1 LSALL
6 LAALLLAAPA
16 PAEPPPIVAGVVLKL
31 PPGEDAAVLEGLV
44 AARAGQPLSARAL
57 RRTVTLL
64 YQLGRFSDVVVRA
77 VPAEPG
83 RVVLVV
89 ECLRKRLVRSLELRF
104 PAGGSVLDGDQLQR
118 LLGLGAGD
126 EFWQGRLD
134 EGMARAREAYRRR
147 GYRQASLQAQVKGDD
162 QVEVVVQVEE
172 GPPTRVAAVE
182 LAAGAGPDGVALRQG
197 MRTAPGAVL
206 DLEALEADVR
216 ALRLRLRRE
225 GWLRS
230 RVAEP
235 AVAVDGA
242 EARVRV
248 EVEPGPRVAF
258 RFQGNQGLS
267 DAELRGQLGIDPE
280 QPLDEAA
287 LEAAAARTRAHYQ
300 ERGWATARV
309 ELRTIR
315 TAEREVILFEV
326 DEGRRYAVAAI
337 RFPGVEARA
346 EPWLQARLRQAF
358 EEQEPGEVEQG
369 DAERLV
375 RASGSTAPVRSRAGI
390 EPGRVWYEPA
400 FRQAVERLVEAYRSD
415 GHLEAAHEGTRVTL
429 DAARGTAEVEVLLRE
444 GVQTRIDSVA
454 FEGSAEVPLPR
465 LLEAVKLKPGD
476 PLSFGAVELTRAALL
491 ATYAAR
497 GFLYARIAD
506 TEEFSADR
514 RAAALRFQIE
524 EGPRVQVASV
534 SVTGNHRTREGVV
547 RSTVEVR
554 PGDVFDPGAV
564 TRSQTALLRLGV
576 FRSVGLRL
584 NDPEVPE
591 SQKDL
596 TVELVERPWRTLAP
610 GIGYS
615 IANGPRVLLEY
626 SQPNLLGQALELAGR
641 AKVNYPVNVL
651 GLRKDLELKKRPAER
666 FEGYVNVG
674 LHYPR
679 LFFLPLPVAAHL
691 DAIGEQVHRKAYDLT
706 RVSTILGFDAA
717 VLSRTTLS
725 LQYEF
730 EVDDIRKNPLD
741 LLSATSADLQARRL
755 PEGITTL
762 QSIRPALVLD
772 YRDNSL
778 HPHSGWQASLSADYS
793 RSLALRPDGGT
804 RRYLFFGLVPGSDIP
819 THLLKLQGAATGYL
833 PVGRSVVLAL
843 SLRGGRVWSLDS
855 TSQTIGPK
863 RFFLGGATT
872 MRGASDDEMVP
883 EDLRAAYLDQVRAC
897 NGSLTGLGCSDVG
910 RSVVSGQPPIS
921 DGGEAFLLAKLE
933 LRVAL
938 RGSVEAGLFLDAGN
952 LWVLPGNASLGN
964 LRLHAG
970 FGLRFVT
977 PIGPA
982 ALDVGFNTAADRR
995 LAERVYAPHFSIG
1008 LF

>member
-1 LSALL
+1 LIAQLA
-6 LAALLLAAPA
+6 AALLLAAPG
-16 PAEPPPIVAGVVLKL
+16 PAGPPTVAGVVLKL
-31 PPGEDAAVLEGLV
+31 PPGEDAAALEGLV

-77 VPAEPG
+77 VPAGEG
-83 RVVLVV
+83 QVVLVV
-89 ECLRKRLVRSLELRF
+89 ECLKKRVVRSLEIRLGRG
-104 PAGGSVLDGDQLQR
+104 PAVLEAEQLQK
-118 LLGLGAGD
+118 LLGLGSGD

-134 EGMARAREAYRRR
+134 QGLARARDAYQRR
-147 GYRQASLQAQVKGDD
+147 GYRQARLQAQASGED
-162 QVEVVVQVEE
+162 QVEVVAEVDQ

-182 LAAGAGPDGVALRQG
+182 LGPGPGVDAEALRRG
-197 MRTAPGAVL
+197 MRIRPGEVL
-206 DLEALEADVR
+206 DLDALETDVR

-235 AVAVDGA
+235 AVSVEGE

-248 EVEPGPRVAF
+248 EVEPGPRLVF
-258 RFQGNQGLS
+258 RFAGNDSLPET
-267 DAELRGQLGIDPE
+267 ELRTQLGIEPE
-280 QPLDEAA
+280 QPLDEAS
-287 LEAAAARTRAHYQ
+287 LEAAAARARAYYQ

-309 ELRTIR
+309 EVRSIR
-315 TAEREVILFEV
+315 TAEREVVLFEV
-326 DEGRRYAVAAI
+326 DEGRRYAVAGV
-337 RFPGVEARA
+337 RFPGVEVRSQD
-346 EPWLQARLRQAF
+346 WLWDRLRQAF
-358 EEQEPGEVEQG
+358 EEQEVGEAVQAE
-369 DAERLV
+369 AERLA
-375 RASGSTAPVRSRAGI
+375 RASGSSAPARSRAGV
-390 EPGRVWYEPA
+390 EPGRVWHEPA
-400 FRQAVERLVEAYRSD
+400 FRQAVERLVEAYRAQ
-415 GHLEAAHEGTRVTL
+415 GHLDAAHEGTRVTL
-429 DAARGTAEVEVLLRE
+429 DATRGTAEVEVLLRE

-465 LLEAVKLKPGD
+465 LLEAVTIKPGD
-476 PLSFGAVELTRAALL
+476 PLSFGAVEQTRAALL
-491 ATYAAR
+491 TTYAAR
-497 GFLYARIAD
+497 GFLYARILD
-506 TEEFSADR
+506 TEEFTPDR
-514 RAAALRFQIE
+514 RAVALRFHIE

-534 SVTGNHRTREGVV
+534 AVTGNHRTREGVV
-547 RSTVEVR
+547 RSTVELR
-554 PGDVFDPGAV
+554 PGDVFDPRAV
-564 TRSQTALLRLGV
+564 ARSQTALLRLGV

-591 SQKDL
+591 AEKDL

-610 GIGYS
+610 GLGFS
-615 IANGPRVLLEY
+615 IANGPRAFVEF
-626 SQPNLLGQALELAGR
+626 SQPNLLGQALELAAR

-651 GLRKDLELKKRPAER
+651 DQRPDVEKRKPAER
-666 FEGYVNVG
+666 VEGYANVG

-730 EVDDIRKNPLD
+730 EVDDIRKKALD
-741 LLSATSADLQARRL
+741 LASATSADLQARRL

-762 QSIRPALVLD
+762 QSIRPAMVLD

-778 HPHSGWQASLSADYS
+778 HPRSGWQASVAADYS
-793 RSLALRPDGGT
+793 RSLALRPQGGS
-804 RRYLFFGLVPGSDIP
+804 RRYLLFGLIPGSDVP
-819 THLLKLQGAATGYL
+819 THMLKLQASATGYL

-843 SLRGGRVWSLDS
+843 SFRGGRVYSLDS
-855 TSQTIGPK
+855 RSQTIGPK

-872 MRGASDDEMVP
+872 MRGAADDEMIP
-883 EDLRAAYLDQVRAC
+883 EDLRSGYLQQVRAC
-897 NGSLTGLGCSDVG
+897 NGSLSGLGCSDVG
-910 RSVVSGQPPIS
+910 RAAVSGQPPVS
-921 DGGEAFLLAKLE
+921 DGGEVFLLAKAE
-933 LRVAL
+933 ARVVL
-938 RGSVEAGLFLDAGN
+938 RGNVEAGLFLDAGN
-952 LWVLPGNASLGN
+952 LWVAPENASLGG

-970 FGLRFVT
+970 FGLRFAT

-995 LAERVYAPHFSIG
+995 LGERVYAPHFSIG

>member
-1 LSALL
+1 MSALL
-6 LAALLLAAPA
+6 LAALLLAAPE
-16 PAEPPPIVAGVVLKL
+16 PAPPPIVAGVVLKL
-31 PPGEDAAVLEGLV
+31 PPGEDAALLEGLV

-83 RVVLVV
+83 QVVLVV
-89 ECLRKRLVRSLELRF
+89 ECLKKRLVRSLEVRF
-104 PAGGSVLDGDQLQR
+104 PAGGSVLDREQLQR

-126 EFWQGRLD
+126 EFWPGRLD
-134 EGMARAREAYRRR
+134 EGLARARAAYQRR
-147 GYRQASLQAQVKGDD
+147 GYRQASLRTQVKGED
-162 QVEVVVQVEE
+162 QVEVSVQVEE

-182 LAAGAGPDGVALRQG
+182 LAAGTGPDGEALRRG
-197 MRTAPGAVL
+197 LRTSPGAVL
-206 DLEALEADVR
+206 DLELLEADVR

-230 RVAEP
+230 RVTEP

-242 EARVRV
+242 EAKVRV
-248 EVEPGPRVAF
+248 VVEPGPRVAF
-258 RFQGNQGLS
+258 RFQGNEGLS

-287 LEAAAARTRAHYQ
+287 LEAAAARTRAYYQ

-315 TAEREVILFEV
+315 TADREVTLFEV

-337 RFPGVEARA
+337 RFPGAEARTEA
-346 EPWLQARLRQAF
+346 WLRARLREAF

-375 RASGSTAPVRSRAGI
+375 RASGSTAPVRSRAAA

-400 FRQAVERLVEAYRSD
+400 FRQAVERLVESYRSD

-454 FEGSAEVPLPR
+454 FEGSVEVPLPR
-465 LLEAVKLKPGD
+465 LLEAVRLKPGD
-476 PLSFGAVELTRAALL
+476 PLSFGAVEQTRAALL
-491 ATYAAR
+491 AAYAAR
-497 GFLYARIAD
+497 GFLYTRIAD
-506 TEEFSADR
+506 TEEFTADR
-514 RAAALRFQIE
+514 RAAALRFHIE
-524 EGPRVQVASV
+524 EGPRVQVATV
-534 SVTGNHRTREGVV
+534 SVTGNHRTRDGVV

-564 TRSQTALLRLGV
+564 SRSQTALLRLGV

-610 GIGYS
+610 GIGFS

-651 GLRKDLELKKRPAER
+651 GLRRDLESKRPAER

-674 LHYPR
+674 LRYPR

-706 RVSTILGFDAA
+706 RISTILGFDAA
-717 VLSRTTLS
+717 VISRTTLS

-762 QSIRPALVLD
+762 QSIRPVLVLD

-778 HPHSGWQASLSADYS
+778 HPRSGWQASLSADYA

-804 RRYLFFGLVPGSDIP
+804 RRYLLFGLVPGSDVP
-819 THLLKLQGAATGYL
+819 THMLKVQGAATGYL

-872 MRGASDDEMVP
+872 MRGAADDEMIP

-897 NGSLTGLGCSDVG
+897 NGSLSGLGCSDVG

-952 LWVLPGNASLGN
+952 LWVLPGNASLAN

>member
-1 LSALL
+1 MSALL
-6 LAALLLAAPA
+6 AAALLLAAPA
-16 PAEPPPIVAGVVLKL
+16 PAPEAAPIVAGVLLKL

-44 AARAGQPLSARAL
+44 AARAGQPLSSRAL

-77 VPAEPG
+77 LPAEPG
-83 RVVLVV
+83 QVVLVV
-89 ECLRKRLVRSLELRF
+89 ECLKKRLVRGLELQR
-104 PAGGSVLDGDQLQR
+104 PAGPEVLDASQLR
-118 LLGLGAGD
+118 VLLGLAPGD

-134 EGMARAREAYRRR
+134 QGLARLRAALERR
-147 GYRQASLQAQVKGDD
+147 GYRQARLQGRSTGED
-162 QVEVVVQVEE
+162 QVDVVVQVDE
-172 GPPTRVAAVE
+172 GPPTRVSEVE
-182 LAAGAGPDGVALRQG
+182 LTPGAGPDPEALRRG
-197 MRTAPGAVL
+197 MATAPGAVL
-206 DLEALEADVR
+206 DLDALEADVR

-230 RVAEP
+230 RVSDAT
-235 AVAVDGA
+235 VDVRGE
-242 EARVRV
+242 EARVRI
-248 EVEPGPRVAF
+248 EIEPGPRVSF
-258 RFQGNQGLS
+258 RFAGNDSLGE
-267 DAELRGQLGIDPE
+267 AELRGQLGIDPE
-280 QPLDEAA
+280 QPLDEAS
-287 LEAAAARTRAHYQ
+287 LEAAAARIRNHYQ

-309 ELRTIR
+309 DLRSIRAAEL
-315 TAEREVILFEV
+315 EVALFEV

-337 RFPGVEARA
+337 RFPGA
-346 EPWLQARLRQAF
+346 QARGTAWLHDRLREAF
-358 EEQEPGEVEQG
+358 DEQDPAQVAGGE
-369 DAERLV
+369 AERLARAAGSTSRV
-375 RASGSTAPVRSRAGI
+375 HSLASGEA
-390 EPGRVWYEPA
+390 GRVWHEPT
-400 FRQAVERLVEAYRSD
+400 FRQAAERLVEAYRAD
-415 GHLEAAHEGTRVTL
+415 GHLDAAHEGTRVTL
-429 DAARGTAEVEVLLRE
+429 DAARGTAEVELMLRE

-454 FEGSAEVPLPR
+454 FEGNAEVPLPR

-476 PLSFGAVELTRAALL
+476 PLSFGAVEHTRAALL

-497 GFLYARIAD
+497 GFLYARIQD

-514 RAAALRFQIE
+514 RAAALRFHIE

-534 SVTGNHRTREGVV
+534 AVTGNHRTRDGVV
-547 RSTVEVR
+547 RSTVELR

-564 TRSQTALLRLGV
+564 ARSQTALLRLGV

-610 GIGYS
+610 GVGFS
-615 IANGPRVLLEY
+615 LANGPRAFVEY

-641 AKVNYPVNVL
+641 AKVNYPINVFK
-651 GLRKDLELKKRPAER
+651 LRPELDQQKPAER
-666 FEGYVNVG
+666 VEGYANVG

-679 LFFLPLPVAAHL
+679 LFFLPVPVAAHL
-691 DAIGEQVHRKAYDLT
+691 DAIAEQAHRKAYDLT

-717 VLSRTTLS
+717 VLSRATLS
-725 LQYEF
+725 IQYEF
-730 EVDDIRKNPLD
+730 EVDDIRKKALD
-741 LLSATSADLQARRL
+741 LASATSADLQARRL

-762 QSIRPALVLD
+762 FSVRPSLALD

-778 HPHSGWQASLSADYS
+778 HPRSGWQASFSADWS
-793 RSLALRPDGGT
+793 HSLALRPASGT
-804 RRYLFFGLVPGSDIP
+804 RPYLLFGLIPGSDVA
-819 THLLKLQGAATGYL
+819 TNMLKVQASATGYL

-843 SLRGGRVWSLDS
+843 SLRGGRVYSLDS

-872 MRGASDDEMVP
+872 MRGAADDEVIP
-883 EDLRAAYLDQVRAC
+883 EDLRAVYLDQVRAC
-897 NGSLTGLGCSDVG
+897 NGSLSGLGCSDVG
-910 RSVVSGQPPIS
+910 RSVVSGNPPIS
-921 DGGEAFLLAKLE
+921 DGGEAFVLAKAE
-933 LRVAL
+933 LRVVL
-938 RGSVEAGLFLDAGN
+938 RGSVEAGFFLDAGN
-952 LWVLPGNASLGN
+952 LWLSPGNASLAG